1 MLIENNEK
9 QEKARQERELER
21 LENIRQ
27 QEAYCRLIEEQ
38 EKKREG
44 LQRER
49 DLKAN
54 EFLKQ
59 ALTHNTKDIT
69 DKQTKYESRLK
80 KYEDRRE
87 RELDQREEDNKK
99 RIQKMREET
108 KEYLFK
114 QMDEKKNRQGMEKV
128 SALEQAEMWKTDRE
142 SYFAFE
148 SAKDQKKRDMLRSYN
163 ELLKEQIR
171 DKETKKNFESSLMNE
186 NEKLLNKKIQE
197 DMENLRLQK
206 LALLEEK

>member
-1 MLIENNEK
+1 MLIDNNEK

-38 EKKREG
+38 EKKRESI
-44 LQRER
+44 QKER
-49 DLKAN
+49 DVKAN

-69 DKQTKYESRLK
+69 DKQTKYEQRLK
-80 KYEDRRE
+80 KYEDRKE
-87 RELDQREEDNKK
+87 RELDQREDENKR

-108 KEYLFK
+108 RDYLFK
-114 QMDEKKNRQGMEKV
+114 QMDEKKNRQGLEKI

-142 SYFAFE
+142 SFFAFE
-148 SAKDQKKRDMLRSYN
+148 NAKDQRKRDMLKSYN
-163 ELLKEQIR
+163 ELLK
-171 DKETKKNFESSLMNE
+171 
-186 NEKLLNKKIQE
+186 
-197 DMENLRLQK
+197 
-206 LALLEEK
+206 